1 MKRRKDEKDMA
12 GGLPMDHGCMN
23 LGMTWGIVAYLGFE
37 VWVVQLTT
45 VRRPYHLVVS

>member
-1 MKRRKDEKDMA
+1 
-12 GGLPMDHGCMN
+12 MDHGCMN